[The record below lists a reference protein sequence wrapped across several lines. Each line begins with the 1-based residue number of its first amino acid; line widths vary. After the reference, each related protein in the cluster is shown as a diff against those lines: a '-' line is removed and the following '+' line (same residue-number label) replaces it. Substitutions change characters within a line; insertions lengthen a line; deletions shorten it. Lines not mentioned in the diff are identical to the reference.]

1 MKTYKIIICLL
12 CFSISIGSFSQV
24 GKLEKANLKY
34 DKYDYIDARQIY
46 LKVVDN
52 GYKSAEIYRKLGDT
66 YYFNSEYI
74 GAAKW
79 YYNLIKEFPD
89 EATTTDYFRT
99 AQCLKTTNQPEE
111 SKKLMEIYK
120 SKGGK
125 PLALDF
131 YKNVADTLFKKGVQ
145 DKLFEI
151 EKVAINTEFSDFGP
165 AFYGDS
171 LIIFTSSDSSIKT
184 VEDKSVDLS
193 GWDKQPFLDLY
204 QATLDKELNLKN
216 PEVLKGDINSP
227 YHESTAV
234 FTKDGSTMYFT
245 RNNFLDGKKR
255 RDKQHVVRLKIYKAT
270 KSGDAWGNVKELPFN
285 SDSYSVG
292 HPALSPEGD
301 KLYFAS
307 DMPGTLGMSD
317 IWYVNILGD
326 DIYSNP
332 INMGEPLN
340 TIARETFPFVS
351 AENNLYFSSEG
362 HAGMGGLDIFITK
375 LNVEG
380 HGEIS
385 TFGEPI
391 NSAKDD
397 FSFIIKEDRIGY
409 FASNRDGDQ
418 GSVSDDIFQIWE
430 RCEITIK
437 GPVMDEVTGDLIA
450 NAEVTLMDSNNN
462 ELKRVMTGDD
472 AVFSFDLECDKQYI
486 IRAQKEGYNPREEII
501 ETPKNSK
508 AMEMPIMLNIPM
520 SLKPADKCPPED
532 LGCRLTLQPI
542 YFDFDKS
549 DIRPDA
555 EIELAKILSAMN
567 EYPQLKIHIESHTD
581 SRGKDSYNL
590 KLSERRAQSPLQW
603 LYSKGIAKNRLTAK
617 GYGET
622 QLINQCTNG
631 KECTEEEHQ
640 LNRRSMFII
649 RE

>member
-1 MKTYKIIICLL
+1 MKIYKIIICLL
-12 CFSISIGSFSQV
+12 CFSFSIGSFSQV

-66 YYFNSEYI
+66 YYFNSEYS

-89 EATTTDYFRT
+89 DATTTDYFRT
-99 AQCLKTTNQPEE
+99 AQCLKSINEPEE
-111 SKKLMEIYK
+111 SKKLMKIYK
-120 SKGGK
+120 EKGGK
-125 PLALDF
+125 SIALAS

-151 EKVAINTEFSDFGP
+151 EKVSINTDYSDFGP

-171 LIIFTSSDSSIKT
+171 LIVFTSSDSSIKSF
-184 VEDKSVDLS
+184 EDQSVDLS
-193 GWDKQPFLDLY
+193 GWDNQPFLDLY
-204 QATLDKELNLKN
+204 QASLDKDLNLKN
-216 PEVLKGDINSP
+216 AEPLKGDINSE

-234 FTKDGSTMYFT
+234 FSKDGNTMYFT
-245 RNNFLDGKKR
+245 RNNFLDGKKK
-255 RDKQHVVRLKIYKAT
+255 RDKDHVVRLKIYKAT
-270 KSGDAWGNVKELPFN
+270 KQGDSWGNIVELPFN

-292 HPALSPEGD
+292 HPALSPDGD

-332 INMGEPLN
+332 VNMGEPMN
-340 TIARETFPFVS
+340 TVARETFPFVS

-362 HAGMGGLDIFITK
+362 HAGMGGLDIFVTK
-375 LNVEG
+375 LTEDG

-391 NSAKDD
+391 NSTKDD

-409 FASNRDGDQ
+409 FASNRDGDE
-418 GSVSDDIFQIWE
+418 GSKSDDIFQIWE

-437 GPVMDEVTGDLIA
+437 GPVLDEATGEIIP
-450 NAEVTLMDSNNN
+450 NALVTLLDSDNN
-462 ELKRVMTGDD
+462 ELNKMATGDD
-472 AVFSFDLECDKQYI
+472 AVFSFVLECDKQYI
-486 IRAQKEGYNPREEII
+486 IRAQKEGYNPKEEIV
-501 ETPKNSK
+501 ETPKDSK
-508 AMEMPIMLNIPM
+508 TMEMPILLNIPM
-520 SLKPADKCPPED
+520 TLKPSDPCPPED

-555 EIELAKILSAMN
+555 EIELAKILTALN

-590 KLSERRAQSPLQW
+590 KLSERRAQSTLQW
-603 LYSKGIAKNRLTAK
+603 LYSKGVAKNRLSAK
-617 GYGET
+617 GYGES
-622 QLINQCTNG
+622 QLINQCSNG
-631 KECTEEEHQ
+631 VECTEEEHQ

-649 RE
+649 KE